1 MWTRL
6 KCLVAAMK
14 DNIILSDELPTTL
27 KVSFQHCGEL
37 YLALTSIV
45 GNLGVCPTLW
55 GPVLLDRPPT
65 SLDFI
70 DWLQRLSAK
79 TDCIL
84 HGCQLRQL
92 MRTNPGQ
99 VRHWQTECKQPK
111 TDWLKRLTAKTE
123 FQRMTDCKDWSSK
136 DLLKEVFDQQL
147 TQQASWLGSPQ
158 CSTMFLINTSNY
170 CIVGNH
176 AVIWGNWGAL
186 T

>member
-1 MWTRL
+1 MWMRL
-6 KCLVAAMK
+6 KCLVAM
-14 DNIILSDELPTTL
+14 SDELPTTL
-27 KVSFQHCGEL
+27 KVSFQPCREL

-45 GNLGVCPTLW
+45 RNLGVILHCPTL
-55 GPVLLDRPPT
+55 PT
-65 SLDFI
+65 LTEKTDCI

-84 HGCQLRQL
+84 HCGEHGCQLRQL

-99 VRHWQTECKQPK
+99 VRHWQTEYKQPT

-158 CSTMFLINTSNY
+158 CSTMFLINTSSY

-176 AVIWGNWGAL
+176 AVSWGNWGAL